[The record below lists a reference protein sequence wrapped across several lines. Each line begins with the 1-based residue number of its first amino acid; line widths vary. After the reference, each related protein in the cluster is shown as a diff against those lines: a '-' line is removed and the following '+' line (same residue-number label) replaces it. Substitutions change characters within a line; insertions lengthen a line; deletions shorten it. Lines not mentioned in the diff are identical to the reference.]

1 MRKLVEP
8 EEAVKLVKSGNT
20 LMVGG
25 FGLTGVPQTLI
36 DELTKHTAKKLTI
49 IGNNVGEPGKGL
61 GKLLKSG
68 HISKV
73 IGSFFTNNRDAV
85 EMWRKG
91 ELDIQLIPQGTLSEA
106 MRAGGAGIGGF
117 YTKTSVGTQIAEGKE
132 LREIDGELYVF
143 EKALKSDVSIIKA
156 KRSDKLGNLVYHK
169 TALNFNAAMA
179 TAGKI
184 VIAEVDEIVEI
195 GQLHPEEI
203 RTPHLYVD
211 FVVLNKYVNQN
222 INA

>member
-1 MRKLVEP
+1 
-8 EEAVKLVKSGNT
+8 
-20 LMVGG
+20 
-25 FGLTGVPQTLI
+25 
-36 DELTKHTAKKLTI
+36 
-49 IGNNVGEPGKGL
+49 
-61 GKLLKSG
+61 
-68 HISKV
+68 
-73 IGSFFTNNRDAV
+73 
-85 EMWRKG
+85 MWRKG